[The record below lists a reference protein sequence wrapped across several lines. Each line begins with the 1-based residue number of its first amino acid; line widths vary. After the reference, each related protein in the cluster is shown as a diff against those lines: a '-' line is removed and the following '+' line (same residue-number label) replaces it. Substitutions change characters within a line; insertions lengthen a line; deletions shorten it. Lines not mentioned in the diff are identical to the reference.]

1 MFLATMLVPDL
12 PSGVV
17 TEQPR
22 WLICLSFR
30 HQKSKAL
37 REFWI
42 QELHFLF
49 QNSEDT
55 KKNGMGGSLG
65 WHEKSFSLV
74 IKHI

>member
-55 KKNGMGGSLG
+55 KHEWNGGEFGMA
-65 WHEKSFSLV
+65 
-74 IKHI
+74 